1 MHDDDDDDDDDDVSA
16 ARGVHC
22 IALHCSVATGLLPR
36 ACMCMNLFVCQTR
49 IVCLPDKKYEYTCY
63 NILYRTTVSIFQS
76 VILLCNKLLP
86 AASISTY
93 LLFPHLYSL

>member
-1 MHDDDDDDDDDDVSA
+1 MRDDDVSA
-16 ARGVHC
+16 VRGVHYC
-22 IALHCSVATGLLPR
+22 IALQRSHWLVAARVYVHEL
-36 ACMCMNLFVCQTR
+36 
-49 IVCLPDKKYEYTCY
+49 VCLPDKKYEYTCY
-63 NILYRTTVSIFQS
+63 NILYRTVSIFQS